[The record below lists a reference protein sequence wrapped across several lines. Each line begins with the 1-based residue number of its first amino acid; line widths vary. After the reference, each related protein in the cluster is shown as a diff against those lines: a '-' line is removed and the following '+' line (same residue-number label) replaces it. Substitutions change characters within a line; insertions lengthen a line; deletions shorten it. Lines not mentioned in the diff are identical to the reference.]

1 MAATRKQ
8 KPAVSKT
15 VAGYLFE
22 YSRSLDTCVM
32 VIQYRVV
39 VDGKNAIQVLAMNA
53 ITMQPMEGY
62 KNSFL
67 VPAKDTQGVIDSV
80 YFLFDKYS
88 H

>member
-1 MAATRKQ
+1 
-8 KPAVSKT
+8 
-15 VAGYLFE
+15 
-22 YSRSLDTCVM
+22 M

-39 VDGKNAIQVLAMNA
+39 VDGKNTIQVLAMNA

-62 KNSFL
+62 KNIFL

-80 YFLFDKYS
+80 NFLFDKYS